1 MTDKT
6 DTSESAVGNV
16 VAGVEKIPWPPTPPR
31 STVVSVAG
39 DDPSGGTHVTVAST
53 KQTWRDWMPEGTPEP
68 DRILTRDEL
77 VERLRYYNI
86 DADTESIRFWE
97 RAGILPRPIRQR
109 RDGATRTTYPDWMI
123 YLVQRIRQLQAEGF
137 SLEQI
142 RPRVRRSAE
151 LMLVGKAEGSEQQPA
166 TGVVQKVSRPF
177 WQSATGAGDIEFPSE
192 LGPVLREMAQRVE
205 VVTGVPS
212 HHINVVIVSE
222 DGGETRITVH
232 LQNESP

>member
-6 DTSESAVGNV
+6 DTAERAVGNV
-16 VAGVEKIPWPPTPPR
+16 VTVVEKVPWPPTPPR

-39 DDPSGGTHVTVAST
+39 DDPTGGTHVTAAST
-53 KQTWRDWMPEGTPEP
+53 KQTWRDWMPEGAPEP

-109 RDGATRTTYPDWMI
+109 RDGATRTTYPEWVI
-123 YLVQRIRQLQAEGF
+123 FLVQRIRQLQSEGF

-151 LMLVGKAEGSEQQPA
+151 LMLLGKAEDGEREL
-166 TGVVQKVSRPF
+166 GVVTKSTGPF
-177 WQSATGAGDIEFPSE
+177 WQYAVGAEDVEWPSS
-192 LGPVLREMAQRVE
+192 LGPALREMARRVE
-205 VVTGVPS
+205 AVTGVPS
-212 HHINVVIVSE
+212 HHVNVVIVSD

-232 LQNESP
+232 LQNE